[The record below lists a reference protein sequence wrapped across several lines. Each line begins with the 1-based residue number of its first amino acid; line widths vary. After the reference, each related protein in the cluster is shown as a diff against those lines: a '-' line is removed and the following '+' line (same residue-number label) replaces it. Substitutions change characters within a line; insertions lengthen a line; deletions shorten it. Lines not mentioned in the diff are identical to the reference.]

1 MSKPSLPTLAAAINE
16 LSAEIE
22 SLKHRPEQTLLA
34 PQAIEEIK
42 HTQVTIRTDLT
53 ETRQWLADLGRAW
66 QAHREETTRRVS
78 EIAGIIDAIPEPVP
92 VEIDERPDQD
102 IVDLQGAVSDLRAS
116 LAAAT
121 EAVPDIVPITRR
133 MDELDSAI
141 VAVGERIPD
150 IAPIAQRIDDMAVVM
165 DKIVDMIPDKKAIA
179 DIAGTRLCTISE
191 QVQRLWDALA
201 ARTCPDP
208 VDLRPVVQAIEEIK
222 HTQVTIRTDL
232 TETRQWLADLGRV
245 VQRGGKS

>member
-1 MSKPSLPTLAAAINE
+1 
-16 LSAEIE
+16 
-22 SLKHRPEQTLLA
+22 
-34 PQAIEEIK
+34 
-42 HTQVTIRTDLT
+42 
-53 ETRQWLADLGRAW
+53 
-66 QAHREETTRRVS
+66 VS